1 LPLYHFCHG
10 SLNLSSS
17 SEGAAAHAVEG
28 FLRIRSDTLKLGIAM
43 CVNVHTGIM
52 EVRDTCIPSGAI
64 AVLLQK
70 GE

>member
-1 LPLYHFCHG
+1 MP
-10 SLNLSSS
+10 
-17 SEGAAAHAVEG
+17 VEG

-52 EVRDTCIPSGAI
+52 EMRDTCIPSGAI